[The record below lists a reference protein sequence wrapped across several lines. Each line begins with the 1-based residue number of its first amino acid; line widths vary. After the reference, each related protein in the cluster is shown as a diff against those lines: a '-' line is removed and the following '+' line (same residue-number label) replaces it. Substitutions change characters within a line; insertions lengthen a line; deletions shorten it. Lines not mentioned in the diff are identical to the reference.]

1 MKIKITWNK
10 LFTTNYSSNYKTI
23 QRNDVITKS
32 PHMVGNAFLRKA
44 VVDSEV
50 IADAG
55 RMVQMRIMQGKK
67 RTLSVAMGEG
77 MAKVDD

>member
-1 MKIKITWNK
+1 
-10 LFTTNYSSNYKTI
+10 
-23 QRNDVITKS
+23 
-32 PHMVGNAFLRKA
+32 MVGNAFLRKA
-44 VVDSEV
+44 VVASEV

-55 RMVQMRIMQGKK
+55 RMVQMRIMQGNK

>member
-1 MKIKITWNK
+1 
-10 LFTTNYSSNYKTI
+10 
-23 QRNDVITKS
+23 
-32 PHMVGNAFLRKA
+32 MVGNAFLRKA
-44 VVDSEV
+44 VVASEV

-55 RMVQMRIMQGKK
+55 RMVQMGIMQGKK